1 MNRTVIWVIAI
12 LIVLGLTA
20 SVMFFM
26 KPESKVY
33 AEDDSVA
40 VIKIEKGNTFTIELK
55 ENPSTGYSWHYTAD
69 PETAIN
75 LDSDRFI
82 VTGTGDI
89 VGAPGKHEFTFKAME
104 TGNVQLKFEYYR
116 PWDPENVEE
125 TYLFN
130 ITAR

>member
-33 AEDDSVA
+33 AEDDSAA
-40 VIKIEKGNTFTIELK
+40 VIKIEKGDTFTIELK
-55 ENPSTGYSWHYTAD
+55 ENPSTGYSWHCIAD
-69 PETAIN
+69 PKTAIS
-75 LDSDRFI
+75 LDSDQFI
-82 VTGTGDI
+82 VTGAGDI
-89 VGAPGKHEFTFKAME
+89 VGAPGKHEFTFKTME
-104 TGNVQLKFEYYR
+104 TGNVKLKFEYYR

-130 ITAR
+130 FTVR